1 MQNLHVNGSMSPPE
15 VCVFPAQGLKIARA
29 MYKQMRAYIKSLKE
43 EKEVEREREKST
55 VRLMNE

>member
-15 VCVFPAQGLKIARA
+15 VCVFHAQGLKIARA
-29 MYKQMRAYIKSLKE
+29 MYKQVRTYMRSLKE
-43 EKEVEREREKST
+43 EKEVEREKST